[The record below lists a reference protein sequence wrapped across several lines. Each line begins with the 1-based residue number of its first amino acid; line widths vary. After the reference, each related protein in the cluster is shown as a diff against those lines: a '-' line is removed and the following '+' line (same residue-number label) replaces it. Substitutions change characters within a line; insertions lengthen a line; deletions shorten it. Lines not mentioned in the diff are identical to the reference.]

1 MSKVAVVLFNL
12 GGPDKPD
19 SVRGFL
25 FNLFNDAAIIGAPQ
39 PIRWL
44 LAQLISRRRAPV
56 AREIYANLGGA
67 SPLLANT
74 QAQARALDDALGH
87 SARVF
92 IAMRYWHPFAAQTA
106 GEVKNFAPDHVILL
120 PLYPQ
125 FSTTTSGSSL
135 QDWENAAAKVGL
147 NAPTSSICCYPREPG
162 FIDEVVEKLRAAL
175 DDLEAGTTAGTR
187 PRVLF
192 SAHGLPKKIVAG
204 GDPYQW
210 QVEESAKAVVEV
222 LKVPDLDWQICYQS
236 RVGPLEWIGPST
248 EDEIARAG
256 RDKVPLI
263 VVPIAFVSEHSETLV
278 ELDIEYAE
286 LAEKEGVP
294 VYRRVGTVDDGVHFI
309 GGLARLV
316 RDAEERAVK
325 LSAGEGSRICP
336 GTCGRCPLAA

>member
-12 GGPDKPD
+12 GGPDRPE
-19 SVRGFL
+19 SVQGFL
-25 FNLFNDAAIIGAPQ
+25 FNLFNDPAIIGAPG

-44 LAQLISRRRAPV
+44 LARFISSRRAPV
-56 AREIYANLGGA
+56 AREIYANLGGG

-74 QAQARALDDALGH
+74 EAQARALEDALGH

-92 IAMRYWHPFAAQTA
+92 IAMRYWHPFAAETA
-106 GEVKNFAPDHVILL
+106 AEVKAFGPDHVILL

-125 FSTTTSGSSL
+125 FSKTTSGSSL
-135 QDWENAAAKVGL
+135 KDWGDAAARVGL
-147 NAPTSSICCYPREPG
+147 EAPTSAICCYPREPG
-162 FIDEVVEKLRAAL
+162 FVDEVVEKLRTAL
-175 DDLEAGTTAGTR
+175 AEPPAGGK

-192 SAHGLPKKIVAG
+192 SAHGLPKKVVAG

-210 QVEESAKAVVEV
+210 QVEESVKAVVEA
-222 LKVPDLDWQICYQS
+222 LDEPELDWQVCYQS

-248 EDEIARAG
+248 EEEILRAG
-256 RDKVPLI
+256 REGVPLI

-278 ELDIEYAE
+278 ELDIEYAH
-286 LAEKEGVP
+286 LAEQNGVP
-294 VYRRVGTVDDGVHFI
+294 GYLRVGTVDDGVHFI

-325 LSAGEGSRICP
+325 LSAGEGRRICP
-336 GTCGRCPLAA
+336 QACGRCPHAA